1 MNFKGDY
8 IKIVNRVF
16 WVFQNVS
23 GKYAVFVRMLKYGAE
38 LLKQEQ
44 NKEER

>member
-1 MNFKGDY
+1 MKFTCRY

-16 WVFQNVS
+16 WVFQNDS